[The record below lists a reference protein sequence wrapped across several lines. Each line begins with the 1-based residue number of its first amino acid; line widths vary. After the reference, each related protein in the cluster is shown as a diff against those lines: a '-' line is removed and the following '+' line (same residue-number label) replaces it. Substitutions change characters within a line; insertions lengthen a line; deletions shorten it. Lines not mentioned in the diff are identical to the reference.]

1 MTRIRAVSLDAGGTL
16 VEPWPSVGAVYAGEI
31 RRMGVADP
39 DPADLDVRFHSAWR
53 RRGAFDYSRDAWR
66 RLVGDV
72 LGETVSPGDLD
83 PVFERLWT
91 RFVEPD
97 AWHVYP
103 DVRPA
108 LDSLSRAGF
117 RLCVVSNWDTRL
129 HDVLKA
135 VGLADAFEFILPS
148 VEGPAPKPDPRL
160 FQQAAC
166 QLGLDPAAI
175 LHVGDSLRED
185 VGGAHAAGMEALWLR
200 RQHADSEPAHAGSL
214 DSLEDLIPFLAA
226 NAPG

>member
-1 MTRIRAVSLDAGGTL
+1 MTGIRAVSLDAGGTL
-16 VEPWPSVGAVYAGEI
+16 VEPWPSVGAIYAGEI

-39 DPADLDVRFHSAWR
+39 DPSDLDARFHSAWR

-66 RLVGDV
+66 RLVGEV
-72 LGETVSPGDLD
+72 LGETVSPRELD

-103 DVRPA
+103 DVRPTLDA
-108 LDSLSRAGF
+108 LARAGV

-129 HDVLKA
+129 HDVLRG
-135 VGLADAFEFILPS
+135 VGLAEAFEFILPS
-148 VEGPAPKPDPRL
+148 VEGAAPKPDPRL
-160 FQQAAC
+160 FQQAA
-166 QLGLDPAAI
+166 QRLALDPADI

-185 VGGAHAAGMEALWLR
+185 VGGAHEAGMEALWLR
-200 RQHADSEPAHAGSL
+200 RPPAGAEPAHAGSI
-214 DSLEDLIPFLAA
+214 DSLEVLLPLLTA
-226 NAPG
+226 NASK